1 MVLLNLFIWWC
12 NEYFMVH
19 EDVVRNPYMLY
30 DQKYDDY
37 VNMKQEN
44 AMEKY
49 MKLITE

>member
-1 MVLLNLFIWWC
+1 
-12 NEYFMVH
+12 MVH